1 MISLLGKNKI
11 LRNESFKKN
20 LKTSKIVICDY
31 PQTSFLEAITTGPT
45 FLVCDYTK
53 NFIPIKEFKKI
64 YYLMEKNNIIFKNV
78 NLLANF
84 INKNWDNVEEI
95 WNSKN
100 VQKTKNEFV
109 EKFSVSN
116 KYNILNSWKKFLS
129 NY

>member
-1 MISLLGKNKI
+1 
-11 LRNESFKKN
+11 
-20 LKTSKIVICDY
+20 
-31 PQTSFLEAITTGPT
+31 
-45 FLVCDYTK
+45 
-53 NFIPIKEFKKI
+53 
-64 YYLMEKNNIIFKNV
+64 MEKNNIIFKNV